1 MTRKPKP
8 TPEEQAAYDDMRAS
22 PGILLDT
29 QGNVIFDGE
38 GMLIGECRRM
48 PLQPP
53 DARRQSG
60 WFERQSGWMTRGSAG
75 GWA

>member
-53 DARRQSG
+53 
-60 WFERQSGWMTRGSAG
+60 EEI
-75 GWA
+75 